1 VTTPSEELNPWL
13 GKESGKPIHIA
24 TENTDLAGEL
34 KRGLSFIRT
43 EKQQDRKR
51 SKTGKRR

>member
-24 TENTDLAGEL
+24 TENSDLAGEL
-34 KRGLSFIRT
+34 KRGLSFIRA